1 MDEPIVSI
9 IIPTYNRPRILF
21 DTINNVLN
29 QTLTNIKIIV
39 IDDGSSEEMREIIQ
53 SFTDGRIHYI
63 KTEENLGCT
72 GARLLGIQS
81 SEGDFIAFLDDD
93 DEWLPEKLDIQLN
106 LMEKE
111 QSILSFTGKNIFINS
126 NFQKYS
132 FKNSYLWMLNFYNF
146 VGTTSSIIIS
156 TDIIK
161 SVRGFDVSLSQLQDY
176 DLFLRIK
183 SLGIFSGIN
192 RPLINYYLDK
202 SDVHVSINWGN
213 FFSSAYKVWLKQ
225 GVLGKFIFPIGLLI
239 TLLQKIK
246 NAINGWRFNV
256 QK

>member
-1 MDEPIVSI
+1 MPKITV
-9 IIPTYNRPRILF
+9 IIPTQNKRKSLNRAVAS
-21 DTINNVLN
+21 VLN
-29 QTLTNIKIIV
+29 QSFIDWELYIVNDSSSAIKAYNDDRVKIIQNED
-39 IDDGSSEEMREIIQ
+39 IKGANSSRN
-53 SFTDGRIHYI
+53 TGI
-63 KTEENLGCT
+63 KH
-72 GARLLGIQS
+72 AQ
-81 SEGDFIAFLDDD
+81 GDYIAFLDDD

-132 FKNSYLWMLNFYNF
+132 FRNSYLWMLNFYNF

-161 SVRGFDVSLSQLQDY
+161 YVRGFDVSLSQLQDY

-183 SLGIFSGIN
+183 SLGTFSGIN
-192 RPLINYYLDK
+192 RPLINYYMDK
-202 SDVHVSINWGN
+202 SDDHVSINWGN
-213 FFSSAYKVWLKQ
+213 FFSSAYRVWLKQ

-239 TLLQKIK
+239 TLFQKIK
-246 NAINGWRFNV
+246 NAIN
-256 QK
+256 